1 VLAVDRNTEN
11 IGAIMNRLAE
21 PTQISAAA
29 GRKAELIGPPMNIA
43 VVDEGANDDGGNL
56 VARVRMNGGWA
67 HWLIRAC
74 VYLFAG
80 SALLGQQAQFQGSVP
95 TGVASP
101 TPLSLTLRDAIDRG
115 LKTNL
120 GLLLSGQASETAR
133 GERLRSLSALLPQVT
148 GAVSENVQQIDL
160 QTRGIDFHLPG
171 GFSTPTV
178 VGPFQYTDARA
189 YASFSVFDYSLRKSY
204 RATKEGER
212 AAQLSVKD
220 ARDLVVQSVANAYLL
235 VIAGSSRVHALRAQV
250 ETDQAIYART
260 ADQKRAG
267 TAAAID
273 VLRTNVELQQEQQ
286 QLIAQENQVAKDKLA
301 LGRVIGLP
309 PGQQVEIAD
318 TQPYSP
324 LAAMTPDQA
333 LRTAYEQRADFQS
346 AKASVR
352 AADDSVAAAR
362 AERYP
367 NLGVA
372 ADYGDVGT
380 TPNNSHG
387 TFTFQA
393 FAKFNIFDGGRIS
406 GDIVKARSA
415 LKQRQD
421 ELADLG
427 GQIDYQVRAALLD
440 IQSAADQVAV
450 ARSNLDLANQTLTQA
465 QDRYASGVTDT
476 IEVVLV
482 QGSVA
487 VANDNLIGALYAH
500 NLAKVELARSLGSTE
515 QQIQKFMEVK

>member
-1 VLAVDRNTEN
+1 MISLADSKRMIAAVL
-11 IGAIMNRLAE
+11 G
-21 PTQISAAA
+21 
-29 GRKAELIGPPMNIA
+29 
-43 VVDEGANDDGGNL
+43 
-56 VARVRMNGGWA
+56 
-67 HWLIRAC
+67 AC
-74 VYLFAG
+74 VALLAG
-80 SALLGQQAQFQGSVP
+80 SALFAQQTQFQGSVP

-101 TPLSLTLRDAIDRG
+101 TPVALTLRDAIDRG
-115 LKTNL
+115 LRTNL
-120 GLLLSGQASETAR
+120 GLLLSGQVSEAAR
-133 GERLRSLSALLPQVT
+133 GGRLRALSALLPQVT
-148 GAVSENVQQIDL
+148 GQVSENVEQIDL
-160 QTRGIDFHLPG
+160 KTRGISFRLPG

-178 VGPFQYTDARA
+178 VGPFHYTDARA
-189 YASFSVFDYSLRKSY
+189 YASLSVYDYSLHKSH
-204 RATKEGER
+204 RAAQEGER
-212 AAQLSVKD
+212 AAQLSFKD

-235 VIAGSSRVHALRAQV
+235 VIAGSSRVQALRAQV
-250 ETDQAIYART
+250 ETDQAIYDRT

-273 VLRTNVELQQEQQ
+273 VLRAHVELQQQQQ
-286 QLIAQENQVAKDKLA
+286 QLIAQENQVGKDKLA

-309 PGQQVEIAD
+309 SGQQFTIAD
-318 TQPYSP
+318 PEPYSP

-333 LRTAYEQRADFQS
+333 LRTAYELRADFQS

-352 AADDSVAAAR
+352 GAEDSVSAAR

-380 TPNNSHG
+380 ALNNSHG

-393 FAKFNIFDGGRIS
+393 FAKVNIFDGGRIS
-406 GDIVKARSA
+406 GDVIQARAA

-421 ELADLG
+421 ELADLS

-440 IQSAADQVAV
+440 LQSAADQVAV

-465 QDRYASGVTDT
+465 RDRFASGVADT
-476 IEVVLV
+476 IEVVQA

-487 VANDNLIGALYAH
+487 IANDSLIGALYAH
-500 NLAKVELARSLGSTE
+500 NLSKVELARALGSTE
-515 QQIQKFMEVK
+515 QQIQKFMEVQ